1 MASSA
6 EMDIENRKRDCV
18 KRYVSEFSF
27 ARMMVDLAS
36 RLSNIKQKRKG
47 VRVEVALDEMIKE
60 EEPAGG
66 GENGS

>member
-36 RLSNIKQKRKG
+36 RLSNVKQK
-47 VRVEVALDEMIKE
+47 
-60 EEPAGG
+60 
-66 GENGS
+66 